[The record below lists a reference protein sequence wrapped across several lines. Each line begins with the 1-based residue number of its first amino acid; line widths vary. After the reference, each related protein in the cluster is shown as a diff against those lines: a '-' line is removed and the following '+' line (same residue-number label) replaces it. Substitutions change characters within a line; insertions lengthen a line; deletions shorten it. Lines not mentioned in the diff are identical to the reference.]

1 MSSLHSDQYLP
12 NGWRLARFDEFL
24 TRVER
29 KFIIDDVSFYDCV
42 GVRWYGMGAFVRERL
57 LGIDIARKQQ
67 WVVKAGD
74 IVYNKLFAW
83 KGSFAIADS
92 TVDGC
97 IVSDKFPTYKADLTK
112 IDLQFLRYY
121 FRTANLAQ
129 KAQDMSKGGA
139 AISKLTLN
147 PPQFW
152 DLTIPLPPLEEQRRI
167 VVRIEELAAKIE
179 EARGLRQ
186 EAVGEEKILL
196 SSAVT
201 QVLRS
206 IHSECEEVTVESIAH
221 SVTDGDHQPPPKADS
236 GIPFIFI
243 NHIIGGNIDF
253 SGCKWVLPRYFASL
267 PVNRVPKRGDVLYTA
282 VGSYGVPC
290 LVNTDEPFCFQRHIA
305 IIKPNQNRIV
315 PAYLTWALSSSDV
328 FDQATKVATGSA
340 QLTVP
345 LRGIRNLKFT
355 LPSLKEQQRIV
366 AYLDNLKSKVDSLKQ
381 LQSETS
387 VELNALLPSILDK
400 AFKGEL

>member
-1 MSSLHSDQYLP
+1 MRLDHLIVALPDLPSRLSD
-12 NGWRLARFDEFL
+12 
-24 TRVER
+24 
-29 KFIIDDVSFYDCV
+29 
-42 GVRWYGMGAFVRERL
+42 
-57 LGIDIARKQQ
+57 
-67 WVVKAGD
+67 
-74 IVYNKLFAW
+74 
-83 KGSFAIADS
+83 
-92 TVDGC
+92 
-97 IVSDKFPTYKADLTK
+97 
-112 IDLQFLRYY
+112 
-121 FRTANLAQ
+121 
-129 KAQDMSKGGA
+129 
-139 AISKLTLN
+139 
-147 PPQFW
+147 
-152 DLTIPLPPLEEQRRI
+152 QRRI
-167 VVRIEELAAKIE
+167 VGEMEELATKIE

-186 EAVGEEKILL
+186 KAVGEEKILL
-196 SSAVT
+196 SSAVN

-206 IHSECEEVTVESIAH
+206 TRSEYEEVPVESIAH
-221 SVTDGDHQPPPKADS
+221 YVTDGDHQPTPKADS

-253 SGCKWVLPRYFASL
+253 SGCKWVPPRYFASL
-267 PVNRVPKRGDVLYTA
+267 PANRVPKRGDVLYTA

-305 IIKPNQNRIV
+305 IIKPNQSRIV

-387 VELNALLPSILDK
+387 AELDALLPSILDK